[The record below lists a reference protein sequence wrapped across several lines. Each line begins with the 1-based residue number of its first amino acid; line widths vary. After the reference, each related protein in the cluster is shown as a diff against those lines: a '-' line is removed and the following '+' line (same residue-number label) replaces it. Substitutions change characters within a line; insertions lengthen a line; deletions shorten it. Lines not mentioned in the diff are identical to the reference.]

1 MQISASSM
9 LPPGVTSTRSL
20 SSLKGAERTEE
31 TATAFEAIFGAL
43 LVKEMRKTLPDGL
56 FGSDAADIYGGLF
69 DEHIGQQ
76 LAEGDGLGIK
86 QFLLTHMILPENNS
100 DGPQSPHQQAQ
111 RTTT

>member
-9 LPPGVTSTRSL
+9 LPPGVTSTSAL
-20 SSLKGAERTEE
+20 SSLDRAERTEE
-31 TATAFEAIFGAL
+31 AATALEAVFGAL

-76 LAEGDGLGIK
+76 LAKGEGLGIK
-86 QFLLTHMILPENNS
+86 QFILTHMILPENNS
-100 DGPQSPHQQAQ
+100 DGPQPPHQQAQ